1 MAGAET
7 ARRRRSGGSRGRA
20 GTEYATASPVPE
32 GMATGSPATL
42 AASYSGGQ
50 MTTTETAPSR
60 PLDTG
65 GVPGPRVIIDHVQV
79 STFGLDANVEVRL
92 LAAGE
97 SSAGFAT
104 GPAVDGYVLRL
115 CAVAAGAAVDELLR
129 GDDQVGD
136 RGRCFVEHAAVVPF
150 GNCEVATVVVLLVCD
165 GWVEQLAGSALVAGD
180 PRQAVVR
187 ATLAAVNRRLEALL
201 A

>member
-1 MAGAET
+1 RQPPPSAKAEAHPGDHEVET
-7 ARRRRSGGSRGRA
+7 SL
-20 GTEYATASPVPE
+20 ASAPT
-32 GMATGSPATL
+32 GMSTGSPVTL
-42 AASYSGGQ
+42 GTSYSGGQ

-65 GVPGPRVIIDHVQV
+65 GVPGPRVVIEHVLV
-79 STFGLDANVEVRL
+79 STFGLDATTEVRL
-92 LAAGE
+92 VAGDRTAE
-97 SSAGFAT
+97 GHAT

-115 CAVAAGAAVDELLR
+115 CAVAAAAAVDELLGR
-129 GDDQVGD
+129 VVPAGE

-201 A
+201 S